1 MNSRRL
7 VSAVAAATLGLATA
21 CAPPPAN
28 VNTTEPPPAANTNGD
43 EIPTSFPEG
52 SPQHIIANQPDYS
65 ANVKFVTGPSTFDL
79 KVAKK
84 GENWR
89 VEFPLPAVGNS
100 VTYIR
105 PGEPTLQVLPDKKQY
120 IELPTAE
127 ETSAAN
133 PITTTLRE
141 LQRRNVTIEQ
151 VGTEIVDGHPTT
163 KYRATKA
170 GEDAELFVYT
180 AKDLKNLIVK
190 LEGRRENRQFSGTW
204 TNVTLDPP
212 ESAVAPPADLSS
224 YQKIDAG
231 AFAGQFASGA
241 SNEPAE
247 NTNQPQNTNAP

>member
-1 MNSRRL
+1 MNSRKL
-7 VSAVAAATLGLATA
+7 ATAFVAATLGLATA

-52 SPQHIIANQPDYS
+52 SPQYIIANQPNYAAD
-65 ANVKFVTGPSTFDL
+65 VKFVTGPSTFDL

-100 VTYIR
+100 ITYIR
-105 PGEPTLQVLPDKKQY
+105 PGQPTIQVFPDKKQY
-120 IELPTAE
+120 LELPTPE

-133 PITTTLRE
+133 PITTTLQE
-141 LQRRNVTIEQ
+141 LQRRNVTIER
-151 VGTEIVDGHPTT
+151 VGVETVDGRPTT

-170 GEDAELFVYT
+170 GDDAELFVYT
-180 AKDLKNLIVK
+180 ANDLKNLIVK
-190 LEGRRENRQFSGTW
+190 LEGRRENRQFAGTW

-212 ESAVAPPADLSS
+212 DSAVTPPADLST

-231 AFAGQFASGA
+231 AFGQQFASGA
-241 SNEPAE
+241 ASEPANANA
-247 NTNQPQNTNAP
+247 NTNTP